1 MPPLWQPEANR
12 VQGSHLTRFT
22 ALIERRHRRS
32 FDSYNALHTWTVS
45 QPAEFWSAL
54 WDYAGILGSKGA
66 RHVVDLDRLPGARFF
81 PDGRLNFAENLLRR
95 DDESLAIVA
104 VTETGPDERL
114 TFRELRLA
122 ASKAARALRNAGVL
136 AGDRV
141 AAIVPNSAEA
151 VVAALGTAW
160 IGAVFSSCSP
170 DFGADG
176 IVDRFGQ
183 IEPKVLIGI
192 DGYDYGG
199 RSFDCLKTLA
209 DVRRR
214 LPTVRQTVVIP
225 HAKNPSVGLS
235 VDHPAD
241 PCVVTWD
248 DWLDAPG
255 DDVPFERFPFNQPL
269 YILYSSGTTGVPKAI
284 VHGAGGTLLQHLK
297 ELQIHCDIR
306 QDDCVVYFTTTGW
319 MMWHWLVSSLATG
332 ATIVL
337 VDGSAG
343 FPSQNRLFD
352 LADSV
357 GVTFF
362 GTSARFLDAIHKS
375 GLEPRRTHRLSSV
388 RTIAS
393 TGSPLA
399 PETFDYVYSSVKTDV
414 HLTSISGGSDIVSCF
429 VLGNPNGPVWR
440 GEIQAAGLG
449 MDIRVYDDAGQ
460 PVATGEFGELV
471 CATAFPSMPLGFWN
485 DPGDERYRATY
496 FDRFPGVWC
505 HGDWIRA
512 TEHGGFVIAGRSDAT
527 LKPGGVRI
535 GTAEIYRQVQQIPEV
550 IESLAIGQRWQ
561 GDERVVL
568 FVHLR
573 PGVTL
578 DEPLKK
584 RIADRLRTHA
594 SPRHVPARIVQVSDL
609 PRTRS
614 GKLVELAVH
623 RVVHGQPVT
632 NREALA
638 NPEALDLF
646 RDVLELQ
653 S

>member
-1 MPPLWQPEANR
+1 MRDPPA
-12 VQGSHLTRFT
+12 
-22 ALIERRHRRS
+22 
-32 FDSYNALHTWTVS
+32 
-45 QPAEFWSAL
+45 FWSAL
-54 WDYAGILGSKGA
+54 WDYTGVIGSKGDRA
-66 RHVVDLDRLPGARFF
+66 ASDLEQMPGARFF

-95 DDESLAIVA
+95 NDGHTAIIA
-104 VTETGPDERL
+104 VTEHGPDRRL
-114 TFRELRLA
+114 TFRELRVA
-122 ASKAARALRNAGVL
+122 AAKAARALRSAGVQ

-141 AAIVPNSAEA
+141 AGIVPNGAEA
-151 VVAALGTAW
+151 VIAALGSAW
-160 IGAVFSSCSP
+160 IGAVWSSCSP

-183 IEPKVLIGI
+183 IEPQVLIGI
-192 DGYDYGG
+192 DGYEYGG
-199 RSFDCLKTLA
+199 RHFNCLATLA
-209 DVRRR
+209 DVRQR
-214 LPTVRQTVVIP
+214 LPTVRQTVVIQ
-225 HAKNPSVGLS
+225 HAEKRSGDDLAKTSRDHVL
-235 VDHPAD
+235 VD
-241 PCVVTWD
+241 WD
-248 DWLDAPG
+248 SWLETPG
-255 DDVPFERFPFNQPL
+255 DDVPLEAFPFNQPL

-297 ELQIHCDIR
+297 EHQIQSDIR
-306 QDDCVVYFTTTGW
+306 SGDCVLYVTTTGW

-337 VDGSAG
+337 YDGSPA
-343 FPSQNRLFD
+343 FPSSSRLFD
-352 LADSV
+352 VSDAV
-357 GVTFF
+357 GVTLF
-362 GTSARFLDAIHKS
+362 GTSARFLDAIQKG
-375 GLEPRRTHRLSSV
+375 GLEPRRTHALSSV

-399 PETFDYVYSSVKTDV
+399 PETFDYVYTSVKSDV

-429 VLGNPNGPVWR
+429 VLGNPNGSVWR
-440 GEIQAAGLG
+440 GEIQAPGLG
-449 MDIRVYDDAGQ
+449 MDVRVFDHAGH
-460 PVATGEFGELV
+460 VAPTGEFGELV

-485 DPGDERYRATY
+485 DPGDVRYRATY
-496 FDRFPGVWC
+496 FERFPGVWC
-505 HGDWIRA
+505 HGDWIRS

-561 GDERVVL
+561 NDERVVL

-573 PGVTL
+573 SGVTL
-578 DEPLKK
+578 DEGLKT
-584 RIADRLRTHA
+584 RISDRLRTHA
-594 SPRHVPARIVQVSDL
+594 SPRHVPARIVQVDDL
-609 PRTRS
+609 PKTRS

-638 NPEALDLF
+638 NPEALEYF
-646 RDVLELQ
+646 RDRLELQ